1 MRTFLRNLALVLL
14 FCAYPAL
21 EIIGA
26 VYTPKSPLLQ
36 QISLWLL
43 VFWSVL
49 AIVLGIRVL
58 IRRRAT
64 KEKQQ

>member
-14 FCAYPAL
+14 FCAHPAL

-26 VYTPKSPLLQ
+26 VYTPQSPLLQ

-43 VFWSVL
+43 VFWYIL

-58 IRRRAT
+58 VRRKAA

>member
-1 MRTFLRNLALVLL
+1 MRTFLRTLVGGLF

-26 VYTPKSPLLQ
+26 VYTPKSPILQ
-36 QISLWLL
+36 RISFWLL
-43 VFWSVL
+43 IFWYVL

-58 IRRRAT
+58 VRRKAA